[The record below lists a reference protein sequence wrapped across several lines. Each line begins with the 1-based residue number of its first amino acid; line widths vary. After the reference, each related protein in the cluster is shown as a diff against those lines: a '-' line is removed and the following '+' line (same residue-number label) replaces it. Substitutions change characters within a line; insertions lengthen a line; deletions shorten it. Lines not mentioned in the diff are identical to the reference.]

1 MVLQEREGCGEEG
14 VLQGRVEVV
23 LLDQLDQELEGLVLE
38 LEVVERGR
46 LSGLLADGEV
56 VLDDGDDELVY
67 FVIPLDAFSHSQ
79 NLGQVLGPP
88 ELEDVIDF
96 RNRVHD

>member
-23 LLDQLDQELEGLVLE
+23 LLDELDQELEGLIFQ
-38 LEVVERGR
+38 LEVVERGH
-46 LSGLLADGEV
+46 LDGLLADGEV
-56 VLDDGDDELVY
+56 VLNDRDDELVN

-79 NLGQVLGPP
+79 NLRQVFRPSK
-88 ELEDVIDF
+88 LEDVIDF

>member
-46 LSGLLADGEV
+46 LSG
-56 VLDDGDDELVY
+56 
-67 FVIPLDAFSHSQ
+67 
-79 NLGQVLGPP
+79 
-88 ELEDVIDF
+88 
-96 RNRVHD
+96 

>member
-1 MVLQEREGCGEEG
+1 MLQELECSGEEG

-23 LLDQLDQELEGLVLE
+23 LLDELDQELKGLVLE

-56 VLDDGDDELVY
+56 VLDDGDDELVN

-79 NLGQVLGPP
+79 NLGQVFGPSK
-88 ELEDVIDF
+88 LEDMIDF